1 MLIGEIE
8 ARAAEIAEYVIT
20 TGATVRAAAKHFG
33 ISKST
38 VHKDLTE
45 RLKRSDAELY
55 KRVSEVLAKNRAER
69 HIRGGNATK
78 RKYDFARMQNGKDGD
93 VLDKV
98 RKSK

>member
-45 RLKRSDAELY
+45 RLKHSDTELY

-78 RKYDFARMQNGKDGD
+78 RKYDFARKQNGKGGY

-98 RKSK
+98 RQSK

>member
-1 MLIGEIE
+1 M
-8 ARAAEIAEYVIT
+8 
-20 TGATVRAAAKHFG
+20 KH
-33 ISKST
+33 
-38 VHKDLTE
+38 
-45 RLKRSDAELY
+45 SDAELY